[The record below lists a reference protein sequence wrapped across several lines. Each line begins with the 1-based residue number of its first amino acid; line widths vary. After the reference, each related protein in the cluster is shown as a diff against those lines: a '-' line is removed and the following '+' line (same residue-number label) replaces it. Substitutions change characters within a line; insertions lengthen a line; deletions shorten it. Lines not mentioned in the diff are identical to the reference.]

1 MTSVHNKYIKC
12 SVYAVLTLIQIIVA
26 RLVTMYSKHI
36 LHTKLRTL
44 FHYCYVYNIR
54 MYVHVVCSTPFN
66 GQVDCGS
73 GLVKTAVEGDNCTFS
88 CDPGYMLQ
96 GSVTSG
102 SCENTGSWSGG
113 LPSCVPL
120 NCSEDNLPVPANATV
135 LQLPSCGLAY
145 QSQCTVSC
153 DEGFSGDDITY
164 LCNVTSDPTMVDWVP
179 ISNIQKNHTCQ
190 RGLLL
195 HYMHLHLVN
204 TMCRYVAAD
213 IQTVKHIISYR
224 YSSA

>member
-1 MTSVHNKYIKC
+1 MIAC
-12 SVYAVLTLIQIIVA
+12 YAPPNV
-26 RLVTMYSKHI
+26 
-36 LHTKLRTL
+36 
-44 FHYCYVYNIR
+44 
-54 MYVHVVCSTPFN
+54 
-66 GQVDCGS
+66 QVDCGS
-73 GLVKTAVEGDNCTFS
+73 GLVNMGVEGDNCTFS

-102 SCENTGSWSGG
+102 TCENTGSWSGG

-153 DEGFSGDDITY
+153 DEGFTGDDVTY

-179 ISNIQKNHTCQ
+179 IGGVDVMCE
-190 RGLLL
+190 RGLLF
-195 HYMHLHLVN
+195 M
-204 TMCRYVAAD
+204 
-213 IQTVKHIISYR
+213 
-224 YSSA
+224 